1 MPPIR
6 IALVDDH
13 ILPRAGIRT
22 LLQSMAGMEVVNE
35 ASNGQEALALIAAR
49 PPDVVITDISMPVM
63 DGFDLTIRV
72 REQFPQVQVLI
83 LSMHTTEEYIWR
95 AMRCGARGY
104 LLKDAPPSELESAIR
119 KVAQGESYMSPP
131 VLTRYLSYL
140 ERQSPLD
147 QLTRRQLE
155 ILKLIAQSKSN
166 KQIAAVLGIGIK
178 TVEAHRAQLMDRL
191 RIHDVA
197 GLVRIAMRFG
207 LVSPEA

>member
-1 MPPIR
+1 MAPIR
-6 IALVDDH
+6 IILVDDH

-22 LLQSMAGMEVVNE
+22 LLQSMAGMEVVGE
-35 ASNGQEALALIAAR
+35 ASNGQEALALIAPQ
-49 PPDVVITDISMPVM
+49 PPNVVITDISMPVM

-104 LLKDAPPSELESAIR
+104 LLKDAPPSDLESAIR

-131 VLTRYLSYL
+131 VLTRYLSYI

-147 QLTRRQLE
+147 QLTPRQLE
-155 ILKLIAQSKSN
+155 TLKLIAEGKST
-166 KQIAAVLGIGIK
+166 KQIAAALGIGNK
-178 TVEAHRAQLMDRL
+178 TVDAHKAQLMDRL

-197 GLVRIAMRFG
+197 GLVRIAIRFG
-207 LVSPEA
+207 LVSPES